1 MRDRAELDREHMKF
15 LTACFFLFFSIFLGG
30 GVLEHPVLLNNI
42 SNYFP
47 EPSK

>member
-1 MRDRAELDREHMKF
+1 MGDRAELDRECMEF
-15 LTACFFLFFSIFLGG
+15 LTACFFLFFSAFLRR

-47 EPSK
+47 DPSK